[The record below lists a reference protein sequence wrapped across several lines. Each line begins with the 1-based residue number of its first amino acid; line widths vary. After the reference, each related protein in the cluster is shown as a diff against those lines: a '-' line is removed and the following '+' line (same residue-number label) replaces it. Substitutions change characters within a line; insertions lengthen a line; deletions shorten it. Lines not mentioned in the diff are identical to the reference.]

1 MHKACKHTPVFFHPM
16 THFCNAQR
24 PDFMSGIPEIAQK
37 LNASLIKQSKNKSNS
52 WPQKINES
60 KMLHLA
66 GKKYNK

>member
-1 MHKACKHTPVFFHPM
+1 M

-24 PDFMSGIPEIAQK
+24 PDFMSGIPEITQK

-52 WPQKINES
+52 WPQKKNDS

>member
-1 MHKACKHTPVFFHPM
+1 M

-52 WPQKINES
+52 WPQK
-60 KMLHLA
+60 
-66 GKKYNK
+66 NKWQQNVAFGWLKT